1 MTPESDDGSG
11 ERSSGDRGG
20 TDGSRVASGGGVTP
34 DAHGDADADADES
47 LPADLVDAD
56 ESLPADLVDAVVRL
70 CKADT
75 LLVAMDFDGTLAPL
89 VPRADD
95 ARPLPASAAAFAALA
110 DLPGTTTA
118 LISGR
123 ALASLRSVATPPG
136 STLLIGSHG
145 AEVWLGPDAAP
156 LQLDE
161 AAAERL
167 DNATS
172 VLKEVTDHF
181 PGTSLEHKPAGV
193 VLHTRQATPDTA
205 AAAVDAAR
213 TALSQLPELYVT
225 DGKQVLE
232 VAVVRADKGDGIRV
246 LREATGATAVLFA
259 GDDVTDEDGFGALGP
274 DDLGVKV
281 GDGHTR
287 ARYRIGSPEDV
298 PALLQAVLAA
308 RKAIRT
314 GRE

>member
-1 MTPESDDGSG
+1 MTPESAGGRVDD
-11 ERSSGDRGG
+11 DG
-20 TDGSRVASGGGVTP
+20 TDGGRVAAGGGVTP
-34 DAHGDADADADES
+34 DADVDGS
-47 LPADLVDAD
+47 LPPDLA
-56 ESLPADLVDAVVRL
+56 DAVVRL
-70 CKADT
+70 CKGDT

-95 ARPLPASAAAFAALA
+95 ARPLPASAEAFAALA

-136 STLLIGSHG
+136 TTLLIGSHG
-145 AEVWLGPDAAP
+145 AEVWFGPDAAP

-161 AAAERL
+161 AASERL

-172 VLKEVTDHF
+172 VLKEVTDRF
-181 PGTSLEHKPAGV
+181 PGTSLEYKPAGV

-205 AAAVDAAR
+205 SAAVDAAR
-213 TALSQLPELYVT
+213 SALSPLPELYVT

-232 VAVVRADKGDGIRV
+232 VAVVRADKGDGIRA
-246 LREATGATAVLFA
+246 LREATGATAMLFA
-259 GDDVTDEDGFGALGP
+259 GDDVTDEDGFGALEP
-274 DDLGVKV
+274 DDVGVKV
-281 GDGHTR
+281 GDGDTR
-287 ARYRIGSPEDV
+287 ARYRIGSPEDI
-298 PALLQAVLAA
+298 PALLKAVLTARIAA
-308 RKAIRT
+308 RT